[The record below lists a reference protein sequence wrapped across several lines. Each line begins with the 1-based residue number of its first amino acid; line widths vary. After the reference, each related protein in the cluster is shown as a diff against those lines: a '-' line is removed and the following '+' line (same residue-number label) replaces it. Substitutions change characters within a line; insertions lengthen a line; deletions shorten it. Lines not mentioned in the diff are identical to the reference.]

1 MSLNILKYD
10 LFTENEC
17 VEISKWFDIKKDKN
31 TFFYYHP
38 QYHKRLVDCLKI
50 LLPQLEYPIV
60 VQSWCNSYIKDQYV
74 NWHNHYGFVG
84 LSYSATI
91 FIDGNPDIG
100 FQIKN
105 SITDEILTI
114 KNKVGEIIIFG
125 CEFYHRS
132 LKNFGDTPRKV
143 IGMTIHDFN
152 VSSAKIILKNCCL
165 NERINDSILLVD

>member
-10 LFTENEC
+10 LFTEKDC
-17 VEISKWFDIKKDKN
+17 LKISKWFDIEKDKN
-31 TFFYYHP
+31 TFFYYFP
-38 QYHKRLVDCLKI
+38 EYHNRLLNCFKKI
-50 LLPQLEYPIV
+50 LPNLEYPIV
-60 VQSWCNSYIKDQYV
+60 VQSWCNSYDKNQSVD
-74 NWHNHYGFVG
+74 WHNHYGFIG

-91 FIDGNPDIG
+91 FIDGNPNIG

-105 SITDEILTI
+105 SITDEIFTI

-132 LKNFGDTPRKV
+132 LKNFGDAPRKV